1 MSFLASMFTPDHER
15 YEGVRPI
22 NVWLLRLF
30 YFLIAALVGT
40 DAWRGILTHQG
51 AWDHVRAVA
60 WCGWAAYPMLCVL
73 GLIRPL
79 RMLPIMLFV
88 ILYKTLWL
96 AVVAYP
102 LWRNGTLTTSPA
114 NEMAHV
120 FSWVLVVIAV
130 VPWGYV
136 WRTFVRLPERAQRR
150 PVASSTAVT
159 SSSGR

>member
-1 MSFLASMFTPDHER
+1 MSLLERAFTPDYER
-15 YEGVRPI
+15 YDGVRPI
-22 NVWLLRLF
+22 NVWLLRVF

-40 DAWRGILTHQG
+40 DGWRGILTHHG
-51 AWDHVRAVA
+51 PWDHVRAVA
-60 WCGWAAYPMLCVL
+60 WCGWAAYPTLCVL
-73 GLIRPL
+73 GLVHPL

-102 LWRNGTLTTSPA
+102 LWRDGTLATSPA

-130 VPWGYV
+130 VPWRYV
-136 WRTFVRLPERAQRR
+136 WRTYVRWPSAGHS
-150 PVASSTAVT
+150 ASRCA
-159 SSSGR
+159 GYGN